1 MDKNINK
8 QNVYISEEENTL
20 NWIEI
25 QSSFKKSF
33 GNEIY
38 NSWLQK
44 ISLVK
49 EYNDYLILGVPTRF
63 FRDWI
68 VSRYLDKILEQVK
81 SFKLSLNRIEFKIIE
96 ENKQNQELIKI
107 DQLNKVTEIKDS
119 ILNYNRLNPN
129 LSFESFIKGK
139 SNEIALSYSKKV
151 CDYVSRYNP
160 LYICGGVGLGKTHL
174 LNAIG
179 LETQKDNN
187 VMFISAE
194 RFMYHF
200 IKSIKK
206 NDMVNFKDFFR
217 KSSVFIID
225 DIQFISGKESLQEE
239 FFHTFNSLIEK
250 GSQIIISSDRPPM
263 KLDRVQ
269 ERIKS
274 RLSGGLVVDIEAPD
288 LDLKIKI
295 LKKKIEE
302 IQNQFK
308 ENIDLSDEVINYIA
322 SESKTNIRELIGV
335 LNRVIAFS
343 RVHNKVLTTVDCKN
357 ILKDVFSQIRVIT
370 VDKIQNIVSN
380 YFNIA
385 LSDMLSQRRSRPLAR
400 PRQIAMY
407 LAKKMTSRSLPEI
420 GRRFANRDHTTV
432 IHAVKTITRLSD
444 QDDEMK
450 KILIKL
456 KVFCWNSEEM
466 QFIVKRDILLKSLN
480 FVQGVVE
487 KKNTLPILSNVLLQ
501 LKEKKLT
508 IVATDLDIVFHDE
521 IEDVKVLK
529 EGSTTTSAA
538 ILYDILRK
546 ISSNSE
552 LNFDLKNENK
562 LSLKE

>member
-1 MDKNINK
+1 MDNNNSKKKN
-8 QNVYISEEENTL
+8 VFISEQENTL
-20 NWIEI
+20 NWNEI
-25 QSSFKKSF
+25 QNSFKKTF
-33 GNEIY
+33 GSEVY

-44 ISLVK
+44 ISLVN

-68 VSRYLDKILEQVK
+68 VSRYLDKILELVK
-81 SFKLSLNRIEFKIIE
+81 GFKLSLNRIEFKIIE
-96 ENKQNQELIKI
+96 DNKQNQELIKI
-107 DQLNKVTEIKDS
+107 DELNKVTEIKDS
-119 ILNYNRLNPN
+119 ILNYNRLNPS
-129 LSFESFIKGK
+129 LSFETFIKGK
-139 SNEIALSYSKKV
+139 SNDIALSYSKKV
-151 CDYVSRYNP
+151 CEHISRYNP

-179 LETQKDNN
+179 LKLQDDNN

-239 FFHTFNSLIEK
+239 FFHTFNSLMDK
-250 GSQIIISSDRPPM
+250 GSQIIISADRAPM

-269 ERIKS
+269 DRIKS
-274 RLSGGLVVDIEAPD
+274 RLAGGLVVDIDSPD
-288 LDLKIKI
+288 LELKINI
-295 LKKKIEE
+295 IKKKIEE
-302 IQNQFK
+302 IQSQFK
-308 ENIDLSDEVINYIA
+308 ENINLSDEVINYLA
-322 SESKTNIRELIGV
+322 SECKTNIRELVGI

-343 RVHNKVLTTVDCKN
+343 RVHNKNLSIGDCKN

-370 VDKIQNIVSN
+370 VDKIQNVVSN

-385 LSDMLSQRRSRPLAR
+385 LSEMLSQRRSRPLAR

-432 IHAVKTITRLSD
+432 IHAVKTISRLSE

-450 KILIKL
+450 KNISQIK
-456 KVFCWNSEEM
+456 
-466 QFIVKRDILLKSLN
+466 
-480 FVQGVVE
+480 
-487 KKNTLPILSNVLLQ
+487 VLLLEQ
-501 LKEKKLT
+501 
-508 IVATDLDIVFHDE
+508 
-521 IEDVKVLK
+521 
-529 EGSTTTSAA
+529 
-538 ILYDILRK
+538 
-546 ISSNSE
+546 
-552 LNFDLKNENK
+552 
-562 LSLKE
+562 

>member
-1 MDKNINK
+1 MDNNITKK
-8 QNVYISEEENTL
+8 QNNFISEEEKTL
-20 NWIEI
+20 NWEEI
-25 QSSFKKSF
+25 QTTFKKTF
-33 GNEIY
+33 GTEVY
-38 NSWLQK
+38 DSWLQK

-49 EYNDYLILGVPTRF
+49 EYTDYLIFGVPTRF

-96 ENKQNQELIKI
+96 DNKQNQEYLKI
-107 DQLNKVTEIKDS
+107 NELNKVTEIKDS

-129 LSFESFIKGK
+129 LNFDSFIEGK
-139 SNEIALSYSKKV
+139 SNDIALSYSKKV
-151 CDYVSRYNP
+151 CEHIARYNP

-179 LETQKDNN
+179 LKLQNNNN

-239 FFHTFNSLIEK
+239 FFHTFNSLIDK
-250 GSQIIISSDRPPM
+250 GSQIIISADRSPM

-269 ERIKS
+269 DRIKS
-274 RLSGGLVVDIEAPD
+274 RLAGGLVVDIDLPD
-288 LDLKIKI
+288 LDLKVKI
-295 LKKKIEE
+295 IKKKIEE

-308 ENIDLSDEVINYIA
+308 ENIKLSEEVISYIGT
-322 SESKTNIRELIGV
+322 ESKTNIRELIGV

-343 RVHNKVLTTVDCKN
+343 RVNNKELTINDCKN
-357 ILKDVFSQIRVIT
+357 ILRDVFTQIRVVT
-370 VDKIQNIVSN
+370 VDKIQNVVSN

-385 LSDMLSQRRSRPLAR
+385 LSEMLSQRRSRPLAR

-432 IHAVKTITRLSD
+432 IHAVKTITRLSE

-450 KILIKL
+450 KNINQI
-456 KVFCWNSEEM
+456 
-466 QFIVKRDILLKSLN
+466 KSL
-480 FVQGVVE
+480 
-487 KKNTLPILSNVLLQ
+487 LLEQ
-501 LKEKKLT
+501 
-508 IVATDLDIVFHDE
+508 
-521 IEDVKVLK
+521 
-529 EGSTTTSAA
+529 
-538 ILYDILRK
+538 
-546 ISSNSE
+546 
-552 LNFDLKNENK
+552 
-562 LSLKE
+562 

>member
-1 MDKNINK
+1 MDKNNFK
-8 QNVYISEEENTL
+8 KNNVYISEEEKTL
-20 NWIEI
+20 NWSEI
-25 QSSFKKSF
+25 QTTFKKTF
-33 GNEIY
+33 GDEIY

-44 ISLVK
+44 LSLIK

-68 VSRYLDKILEQVK
+68 VSRYLDKILEQVR

-96 ENKQNQELIKI
+96 ENKQTQELAKI
-107 DQLNKVTEIKDS
+107 NELNKVTEIKDS
-119 ILNYNRLNPN
+119 ILNYNRLNPHLN
-129 LSFESFIKGK
+129 FDNFIQGK
-139 SNEIALSYSKKV
+139 SNDIALSYSKKV
-151 CDYVSRYNP
+151 CEHLSRYNP

-179 LETQKDNN
+179 LELQNENN

-239 FFHTFNSLIEK
+239 FFHTFESLMGK
-250 GSQIIISSDRPPM
+250 GSQIIISADRHPT

-269 ERIKS
+269 DRIKS
-274 RLSGGLVVDIEAPD
+274 RLAGGLVVDIDSPD

-295 LKKKIEE
+295 IKKKIEE

-308 ENIDLSDEVINYIA
+308 ENINLDEEVINYIA
-322 SESKTNIRELIGV
+322 NESKTNIRELIGV

-343 RVHNKVLTTVDCKN
+343 RVHNRVLTINDCKS
-357 ILKDVFSQIRVIT
+357 ILKDVLNQTKIIT

-385 LSDMLSQRRSRPLAR
+385 LSEMLSQRRSRPLAR

-407 LAKKMTSRSLPEI
+407 LSKKMTTRSLPEI

-432 IHAVKTITRLSD
+432 IHAVKTISRLSE

-450 KILIKL
+450 KNINQI
-456 KVFCWNSEEM
+456 
-466 QFIVKRDILLKSLN
+466 KSL
-480 FVQGVVE
+480 
-487 KKNTLPILSNVLLQ
+487 LLEQ
-501 LKEKKLT
+501 
-508 IVATDLDIVFHDE
+508 
-521 IEDVKVLK
+521 
-529 EGSTTTSAA
+529 
-538 ILYDILRK
+538 
-546 ISSNSE
+546 
-552 LNFDLKNENK
+552 
-562 LSLKE
+562 

>member
-1 MDKNINK
+1 MENKITKK
-8 QNVYISEEENTL
+8 QNAFISEEEKTL
-20 NWIEI
+20 NWEEI
-25 QSSFKKSF
+25 QTAFKKTF
-33 GNEIY
+33 GAEIY
-38 NSWLQK
+38 TSWLQK
-44 ISLVK
+44 IYLVK

-96 ENKQNQELIKI
+96 ENKQNQEFIKI
-107 DQLNKVTEIKDS
+107 NELNKVTEIKDS

-129 LSFESFIKGK
+129 LNFDSFIQGK
-139 SNEIALSYSKKV
+139 SNDIALSYSKKV
-151 CDYVSRYNP
+151 CEHIARYNP

-179 LETQKDNN
+179 LELQDENN

-239 FFHTFNSLIEK
+239 FFHTFNSLMDK
-250 GSQIIISSDRPPM
+250 GSQIVISADRAPL
-263 KLDRVQ
+263 KLNRVQ
-269 ERIKS
+269 DRIKS
-274 RLSGGLVVDIEAPD
+274 RLSGGLVVDIETPD
-288 LDLKIKI
+288 LDLKAKI
-295 LKKKIEE
+295 IKKKIDE
-302 IQNQFK
+302 IQSQFK
-308 ENIDLSDEVINYIA
+308 ENINLSDSVVNYIA

-343 RVHNKVLTTVDCKN
+343 RVHNKELVIGDCKN
-357 ILKDVFSQIRVIT
+357 ILKDVFSQIRIIT

-385 LSDMLSQRRSRPLAR
+385 LSEMLSQRRSRPLAR

-407 LAKKMTSRSLPEI
+407 LAKKMTTRSLPEI

-432 IHAVKTITRLSD
+432 IHAVKTITRLSE

-450 KILIKL
+450 KNISQI
-456 KVFCWNSEEM
+456 
-466 QFIVKRDILLKSLN
+466 KSL
-480 FVQGVVE
+480 
-487 KKNTLPILSNVLLQ
+487 LLEQ
-501 LKEKKLT
+501 
-508 IVATDLDIVFHDE
+508 
-521 IEDVKVLK
+521 
-529 EGSTTTSAA
+529 
-538 ILYDILRK
+538 
-546 ISSNSE
+546 
-552 LNFDLKNENK
+552 
-562 LSLKE
+562 

>member
-1 MDKNINK
+1 MDNNIKK
-8 QNVYISEEENTL
+8 QNAFISEEEKTL
-20 NWIEI
+20 NWEDI
-25 QSSFKKSF
+25 QIAFKKNF

-38 NSWLQK
+38 NSWLLK

-49 EYNDYLILGVPTRF
+49 EYNDYLVLGVPTRF

-68 VSRYLDKILEQVK
+68 VSRYLDKILELVK

-96 ENKQNQELIKI
+96 ENKQNQEFIKI
-107 DQLNKVTEIKDS
+107 DELSKVTEIKDS

-129 LSFESFIKGK
+129 LNFDSFIQGK
-139 SNEIALSYSKKV
+139 SNDIALSYSKKV
-151 CDYVSRYNP
+151 CEHISRYNP

-179 LETQKDNN
+179 LKLQNNNN

-200 IKSIKK
+200 IKSLKK

-239 FFHTFNSLIEK
+239 FFHTFNSLIDK
-250 GSQIIISSDRPPM
+250 GSQIIISADRAPM

-269 ERIKS
+269 DRIKS
-274 RLSGGLVVDIEAPD
+274 RLAGGLVVDIEVPD
-288 LDLKIKI
+288 LELKIKI
-295 LKKKIEE
+295 IKKKIEE

-308 ENIDLSDEVINYIA
+308 EVINLNDEVVNYIA

-343 RVHNKVLTTVDCKN
+343 RVHNKNLNINDCKS

-370 VDKIQNIVSN
+370 VDKIQNVVSN
-380 YFNIA
+380 YFNIG
-385 LSDMLSQRRSRPLAR
+385 LSEMLSQRRSRPLAR

-432 IHAVKTITRLSD
+432 IHAVKTITRLSE

-450 KILIKL
+450 RNISQI
-456 KVFCWNSEEM
+456 
-466 QFIVKRDILLKSLN
+466 KSL
-480 FVQGVVE
+480 
-487 KKNTLPILSNVLLQ
+487 LLEQ
-501 LKEKKLT
+501 
-508 IVATDLDIVFHDE
+508 
-521 IEDVKVLK
+521 
-529 EGSTTTSAA
+529 
-538 ILYDILRK
+538 
-546 ISSNSE
+546 
-552 LNFDLKNENK
+552 
-562 LSLKE
+562 

>member
-1 MDKNINK
+1 MENNITKK
-8 QNVYISEEENTL
+8 QKAFISEEEKTL
-20 NWIEI
+20 NWEDI
-25 QSSFKKSF
+25 QTTFKKTF
-33 GNEIY
+33 GTEVY

-96 ENKQNQELIKI
+96 DNKQNQEYFKI
-107 DQLNKVTEIKDS
+107 NELNKVTEIKDS

-129 LSFESFIKGK
+129 LNFDSFIEGK
-139 SNEIALSYSKKV
+139 SNDIALSYSKKV
-151 CDYVSRYNP
+151 CEHIARYNP

-179 LETQKDNN
+179 LKLQNNNN

-225 DIQFISGKESLQEE
+225 DIQFVSGKESLQEE
-239 FFHTFNSLIEK
+239 FFHTFNSLIDK
-250 GSQIIISSDRPPM
+250 GSQIIISADRSPM

-269 ERIKS
+269 DRIKS
-274 RLSGGLVVDIEAPD
+274 RLAGGLVVDIDLPD
-288 LDLKIKI
+288 LELKVKI
-295 LKKKIEE
+295 IKKKIEE

-308 ENIDLSDEVINYIA
+308 ENIILSEDVINYIA
-322 SESKTNIRELIGV
+322 TETKTNIRELIGV
-335 LNRVIAFS
+335 LNRVVAFS
-343 RVHNKVLTTVDCKN
+343 RVHNKELTINDCKN
-357 ILKDVFSQIRVIT
+357 ILRDVFSQIRVIT
-370 VDKIQNIVSN
+370 VDKIQNVVSN

-385 LSDMLSQRRSRPLAR
+385 LSEMLSQRRSRPLAR

-407 LAKKMTSRSLPEI
+407 LAKKMTTRSLPEI
-420 GRRFANRDHTTV
+420 GRRFSNRDHTTV
-432 IHAVKTITRLSD
+432 IHAVKTITRLSE

-450 KILIKL
+450 KNINQI
-456 KVFCWNSEEM
+456 
-466 QFIVKRDILLKSLN
+466 KSL
-480 FVQGVVE
+480 
-487 KKNTLPILSNVLLQ
+487 LLEQ
-501 LKEKKLT
+501 
-508 IVATDLDIVFHDE
+508 
-521 IEDVKVLK
+521 
-529 EGSTTTSAA
+529 
-538 ILYDILRK
+538 
-546 ISSNSE
+546 
-552 LNFDLKNENK
+552 
-562 LSLKE
+562 

>member
-1 MDKNINK
+1 MENNNTKK
-8 QNVYISEEENTL
+8 HSAYISEEENTL
-20 NWIEI
+20 NWDEI
-25 QSSFKKSF
+25 QTTFKQIF
-33 GNEIY
+33 GSEVY

-49 EYNDYLILGVPTRF
+49 EYNDYLVLGVPTRF

-81 SFKLSLNRIEFKIIE
+81 NFKLSLNRIEFKIIE
-96 ENKQNQELIKI
+96 ENKQKQEFIKI
-107 DQLNKVTEIKDS
+107 DELNKVTEIKDS

-129 LSFESFIKGK
+129 LNFDSFIQGK
-139 SNEIALSYSKKV
+139 SNDIALSYSKKV
-151 CDYVSRYNP
+151 CEHLSRYNP
-160 LYICGGVGLGKTHL
+160 LYVCGGVGLGKTHL

-179 LETQKDNN
+179 LELQEDNN

-239 FFHTFNSLIEK
+239 FFHTFNSLIDK
-250 GSQIIISSDRPPM
+250 GSQIVISSDRNPM

-269 ERIKS
+269 DRIKS
-274 RLSGGLVVDIEAPD
+274 RLAGGLVVDIDFPD
-288 LDLKIKI
+288 LELKIKI
-295 LKKKIEE
+295 IKKKIEE

-308 ENIDLSDEVINYIA
+308 ENINLSDEVINYIA

-343 RVHNKVLTTVDCKN
+343 RVHNKILNINDCKN
-357 ILKDVFSQIRVIT
+357 ILKDVFSQIKIIT

-380 YFNIA
+380 YFNIG
-385 LSDMLSQRRSRPLAR
+385 LGEMLSQRRSRPLAR

-407 LAKKMTSRSLPEI
+407 LAKKMTTRSLPEI

-432 IHAVKTITRLSD
+432 IHAVKTITRLSE
-444 QDDEMK
+444 QDEEMK
-450 KILIKL
+450 KNINQI
-456 KVFCWNSEEM
+456 
-466 QFIVKRDILLKSLN
+466 KSL
-480 FVQGVVE
+480 
-487 KKNTLPILSNVLLQ
+487 LLEQ
-501 LKEKKLT
+501 
-508 IVATDLDIVFHDE
+508 
-521 IEDVKVLK
+521 
-529 EGSTTTSAA
+529 
-538 ILYDILRK
+538 
-546 ISSNSE
+546 
-552 LNFDLKNENK
+552 
-562 LSLKE
+562 

>member
-1 MDKNINK
+1 MENNITKKPNAF
-8 QNVYISEEENTL
+8 ISEEEKIL
-20 NWIEI
+20 DWAEI
-25 QSSFKKSF
+25 QDAFKKTF
-33 GNEIY
+33 GSEVY

-44 ISLVK
+44 ISLEK

-96 ENKQNQELIKI
+96 ENRQNKEFIKI
-107 DQLNKVTEIKDS
+107 NELEKVTEIKDS
-119 ILNYNRLNPN
+119 ILNYNRLNHN
-129 LSFESFIKGK
+129 LSFSTFIKGK
-139 SNEIALSYSKKV
+139 SNDIALSYSKKV
-151 CDYVSRYNP
+151 CEHISRYNP

-179 LETQKDNN
+179 LELQNNNN

-239 FFHTFNSLIEK
+239 FFHTFNSLMDK
-250 GSQIIISSDRPPM
+250 GSQIIISSDRAPM

-269 ERIKS
+269 DRLKS
-274 RLSGGLVVDIEAPD
+274 RLSGGLVVDIDSPD
-288 LDLKIKI
+288 TELKIKI
-295 LKKKIEE
+295 IKKKIED

-308 ENIDLSDEVINYIA
+308 ENICLSDEVINYIA
-322 SESKTNIRELIGV
+322 NESKTNIRELIGV

-343 RVHNKVLTTVDCKN
+343 RVHNKNLTINDCKN
-357 ILKDVFSQIRVIT
+357 ILKDIFNQIRVIT
-370 VDKIQNIVSN
+370 VDKIQNVVSN

-385 LSDMLSQRRSRPLAR
+385 LSEMLSQRRSRPLAR

-407 LAKKMTSRSLPEI
+407 LAKKMTTRSLPEI

-432 IHAVKTITRLSD
+432 IHAVKTITRLSE

-450 KILIKL
+450 KNISQIK
-456 KVFCWNSEEM
+456 
-466 QFIVKRDILLKSLN
+466 ILLLE
-480 FVQGVVE
+480 Q
-487 KKNTLPILSNVLLQ
+487 
-501 LKEKKLT
+501 
-508 IVATDLDIVFHDE
+508 
-521 IEDVKVLK
+521 
-529 EGSTTTSAA
+529 
-538 ILYDILRK
+538 
-546 ISSNSE
+546 
-552 LNFDLKNENK
+552 
-562 LSLKE
+562 

>member
-1 MDKNINK
+1 MDKNNRKK
-8 QNVYISEEENTL
+8 QNVYISEEEKTL
-20 NWIEI
+20 NWDEI
-25 QSSFKKSF
+25 QSSFSKTF

-38 NSWLQK
+38 TSWLQK

-96 ENKQNQELIKI
+96 ENKNSSDLIKI
-107 DQLNKVTEIKDS
+107 DELNKVTEIKDS
-119 ILNYNRLNPN
+119 ILNYNRLNPQLN
-129 LSFESFIKGK
+129 FDNFIQGK
-139 SNEIALSYSKKV
+139 SNDIALSYSKKV
-151 CDYVSRYNP
+151 CEHISRYNP

-179 LETQKDNN
+179 LELQSENN

-225 DIQFISGKESLQEE
+225 DIQFIRGKESLQEE
-239 FFHTFNSLIEK
+239 FFHTFNSLMDK
-250 GSQIIISSDRPPM
+250 GSQIIISADRTPM

-274 RLSGGLVVDIEAPD
+274 RLAGGLVVDIDTPD
-288 LDLKIKI
+288 LELKVKI
-295 LKKKIEE
+295 IKKKIIE
-302 IQNQFK
+302 IENQFK
-308 ENIDLSDEVINYIA
+308 ENINLSDDIINYIA
-322 SESKTNIRELIGV
+322 NETKTSIRELIGI

-343 RVHNKVLTTVDCKN
+343 RVHNKILTISDTKN
-357 ILKDVFSQIRVIT
+357 ILKDVFSQIKVIT
-370 VDKIQNIVSN
+370 VDKIQNVVSN
-380 YFNIA
+380 YFNIP
-385 LSDMLSQRRSRPLAR
+385 LSEMLSQRRSRPLAR
-400 PRQIAMY
+400 PRQIAMF
-407 LAKKMTSRSLPEI
+407 LSKKMTTRSLPEI

-432 IHAVKTITRLSD
+432 IHAVKTITRLSE

-450 KILIKL
+450 KNINQI
-456 KVFCWNSEEM
+456 
-466 QFIVKRDILLKSLN
+466 KSL
-480 FVQGVVE
+480 
-487 KKNTLPILSNVLLQ
+487 LL
-501 LKEKKLT
+501 E
-508 IVATDLDIVFHDE
+508 
-521 IEDVKVLK
+521 
-529 EGSTTTSAA
+529 
-538 ILYDILRK
+538 
-546 ISSNSE
+546 
-552 LNFDLKNENK
+552 
-562 LSLKE
+562 

>member
-1 MDKNINK
+1 MEKNNIKKN
-8 QNVYISEEENTL
+8 NIYVSEEEKTL
-20 NWIEI
+20 IWEDV
-25 QSSFKKSF
+25 QVSFRKTF
-33 GNEIY
+33 GSEVY
-38 NSWLQK
+38 NSWLEK

-81 SFKLSLNRIEFKIIE
+81 GFKLSLNRIEFKIIE
-96 ENKQNQELIKI
+96 ESKQSQEFIKI
-107 DQLNKVTEIKDS
+107 SEINKVSEIKDS

-129 LSFESFIKGK
+129 LSFDNFIQGK
-139 SNEIALSYSKKV
+139 SNDIALSYSKKV
-151 CDYVSRYNP
+151 CEHISRYNP

-179 LETQKDNN
+179 LTLQHENN

-239 FFHTFNSLIEK
+239 FFHTFNSLMDK
-250 GSQIIISSDRPPM
+250 GSQIIISSDRSPT
-263 KLDRVQ
+263 KLDKVQ
-269 ERIKS
+269 DRIIS
-274 RLSGGLVVDIEAPD
+274 RLSGGLVVDIESPD
-288 LDLKIKI
+288 LELKLKII
-295 LKKKIEE
+295 KKKIEE
-302 IQNQFK
+302 IENQFK
-308 ENIDLSDEVINYIA
+308 ENINLSEEVINFIA
-322 SESKTNIRELIGV
+322 NETKTNIRELIGV

-343 RVHNKVLTTVDCKN
+343 RVHNKILSTSDCKN
-357 ILKDVFSQIRVIT
+357 ILRDVFSQIRVIT
-370 VDKIQNIVSN
+370 VDKIQNVVSN
-380 YFNIA
+380 YFNIQ

-432 IHAVKTITRLSD
+432 IHAVKTISRLAD

-450 KILIKL
+450 KNINQIQ
-456 KVFCWNSEEM
+456 S
-466 QFIVKRDILLKSLN
+466 LLLE
-480 FVQGVVE
+480 Q
-487 KKNTLPILSNVLLQ
+487 Q
-501 LKEKKLT
+501 
-508 IVATDLDIVFHDE
+508 
-521 IEDVKVLK
+521 
-529 EGSTTTSAA
+529 
-538 ILYDILRK
+538 
-546 ISSNSE
+546 
-552 LNFDLKNENK
+552 
-562 LSLKE
+562 

>member
-1 MDKNINK
+1 MEKNNIKKN
-8 QNVYISEEENTL
+8 NVYVSEEEKTL
-20 NWIEI
+20 IWEDI
-25 QSSFKKSF
+25 QASFKKTF
-33 GNEIY
+33 GSEVY

-81 SFKLSLNRIEFKIIE
+81 GFKLSLSRIEFKIVE
-96 ENKQNQELIKI
+96 EAKHNQELINI
-107 DQLNKVTEIKDS
+107 NEINKVTEIKDS

-129 LSFESFIKGK
+129 LNFDNFIQGK
-139 SNEIALSYSKKV
+139 SNDIALSYSKKV
-151 CDYVSRYNP
+151 CEHISRYNP

-179 LETQKDNN
+179 LSLQDDNN

-239 FFHTFNSLIEK
+239 FFHTFNSLMDK
-250 GSQIIISSDRPPM
+250 GSQIIISSDRSPM
-263 KLDRVQ
+263 KLDKIQ
-269 ERIKS
+269 DRIKS
-274 RLSGGLVVDIEAPD
+274 RLAGGLVVDIETPD
-288 LDLKIKI
+288 IDLKVKI
-295 LKKKIEE
+295 IKKKIEE
-302 IQNQFK
+302 IENQFK
-308 ENIDLSDEVINYIA
+308 ENINLNDEVINFIA
-322 SESKTNIRELIGV
+322 GETKTNIRELIGV

-343 RVHNKVLTTVDCKN
+343 RVHNKDLNISDCKN
-357 ILKDVFSQIRVIT
+357 ILRDVFNQIRVIT
-370 VDKIQNIVSN
+370 VDKIQNVVSN
-380 YFNIA
+380 YFNIP

-432 IHAVKTITRLSD
+432 IHAVKTISRLTD

-450 KILIKL
+450 KNINQI
-456 KVFCWNSEEM
+456 
-466 QFIVKRDILLKSLN
+466 KSL
-480 FVQGVVE
+480 
-487 KKNTLPILSNVLLQ
+487 LLEQ
-501 LKEKKLT
+501 Q
-508 IVATDLDIVFHDE
+508 
-521 IEDVKVLK
+521 
-529 EGSTTTSAA
+529 
-538 ILYDILRK
+538 
-546 ISSNSE
+546 
-552 LNFDLKNENK
+552 
-562 LSLKE
+562 

>member
-1 MDKNINK
+1 MFIFLRKKKHLIGLRYKNHLKN
-8 QNVYISEEENTL
+8 
-20 NWIEI
+20 
-25 QSSFKKSF
+25 F
-33 GNEIY
+33 GGEIY
-38 NSWLQK
+38 SSWLEK
-44 ISLVK
+44 LTLEK

-68 VSRYLDKILEQVK
+68 VSRYLDKILAQIK
-81 SFKLSLNRIEFKIIE
+81 SYKLSLNRIEFKIIE
-96 ENKQNQELIKI
+96 ENKNTQDFTKVDEISKI
-107 DQLNKVTEIKDS
+107 TEIKDS
-119 ILNYNRLNPN
+119 ILNYNRLSPN
-129 LSFESFIKGK
+129 LHFDNFMVGK
-139 SNEIALSYSKKV
+139 SNDIAYSYSKKV
-151 CDYVSRYNP
+151 CEHLSRYNP

-179 LETQKDNN
+179 LKLQAENN

-225 DIQFISGKESLQEE
+225 DIQFIRGKESLQEE

-250 GSQIIISSDRPPM
+250 GSQIIISADRSPM

-274 RLSGGLVVDIEAPD
+274 RLSGGLVVDIDAPD
-288 LDLKIKI
+288 VELKIKI
-295 LKKKIEE
+295 IKNKITE
-302 IQNQFK
+302 IQSQFK
-308 ENIDLSDEVINYIA
+308 ENINLSDEVINFI
-322 SESKTNIRELIGV
+322 SNESKTNIRELIGI

-343 RVHNKVLTTVDCKN
+343 RVHNKELNIQDCKK

-370 VDKIQNIVSN
+370 VDKIQNVVSN
-380 YFNIA
+380 YFNIP
-385 LSDMLSQRRSRPLAR
+385 LSEMLSQRRSRPLAR

-407 LAKKMTSRSLPEI
+407 LAKKMTTRSLPEI

-432 IHAVKTITRLSD
+432 IHAVKTITRLSE

-456 KVFCWNSEEM
+456 RVFY
-466 QFIVKRDILLKSLN
+466 L
-480 FVQGVVE
+480 
-487 KKNTLPILSNVLLQ
+487 
-501 LKEKKLT
+501 
-508 IVATDLDIVFHDE
+508 
-521 IEDVKVLK
+521 
-529 EGSTTTSAA
+529 
-538 ILYDILRK
+538 
-546 ISSNSE
+546 SSN
-552 LNFDLKNENK
+552 
-562 LSLKE
+562 

>member
-1 MDKNINK
+1 MENKNTKHHNTF
-8 QNVYISEEENTL
+8 VSEEEKTI
-20 NWIEI
+20 NWDEVQI
-25 QSSFKKSF
+25 SFKKSF
-33 GNEIY
+33 GSEVY

-44 ISLVK
+44 ISLIK
-49 EYNDYLILGVPTRF
+49 EFNDYLILGVPTRF

-96 ENKQNQELIKI
+96 ENKQNQEFIKI
-107 DQLNKVTEIKDS
+107 EELNKVTEIKDS

-129 LSFESFIKGK
+129 LNFESFIQGK
-139 SNEIALSYSKKV
+139 SNDIALSYSKRV
-151 CDYVSRYNP
+151 CEQISRYNP

-179 LETQKDNN
+179 LELQSNNN

-239 FFHTFNSLIEK
+239 FFHTFNSLLEK
-250 GSQIIISSDRPPM
+250 GSQIIISADRAPM

-269 ERIKS
+269 DRIKS
-274 RLSGGLVVDIEAPD
+274 RLSGGLVVDIETPD
-288 LDLKIKI
+288 LELKTRII
-295 LKKKIEE
+295 KKKIDE

-308 ENIDLSDEVINYIA
+308 EIINLNDEIINYIA
-322 SESKTNIRELIGV
+322 SETKTNIRELIGV

-343 RVHNKVLTTVDCKN
+343 RVHNKELSINDCKN
-357 ILKDVFSQIRVIT
+357 ILKDVFSQIRVVT
-370 VDKIQNIVSN
+370 VDKIQNVVSN

-385 LSDMLSQRRSRPLAR
+385 LSEMLSQRRSRPLAR

-432 IHAVKTITRLSD
+432 IHAVKTITRLSE

-450 KILIKL
+450 KNINQI
-456 KVFCWNSEEM
+456 
-466 QFIVKRDILLKSLN
+466 KSL
-480 FVQGVVE
+480 
-487 KKNTLPILSNVLLQ
+487 LLEQ
-501 LKEKKLT
+501 
-508 IVATDLDIVFHDE
+508 
-521 IEDVKVLK
+521 
-529 EGSTTTSAA
+529 
-538 ILYDILRK
+538 
-546 ISSNSE
+546 
-552 LNFDLKNENK
+552 
-562 LSLKE
+562 

>member
-1 MDKNINK
+1 MEKNNIK
-8 QNVYISEEENTL
+8 TQSLFISEEEKTL
-20 NWIEI
+20 NWELV
-25 QSSFKKSF
+25 QEDFKKTF

-44 ISLVK
+44 LTLVK

-68 VSRYLDKILEQVK
+68 VSRYLDKILAQVK
-81 SFKLSLNRIEFKIIE
+81 NFKLSLNRIEFKIIE
-96 ENKQNQELIKI
+96 ESKQSQELAKI
-107 DQLNKVTEIKDS
+107 NELNKVTEIKDS

-129 LSFESFIKGK
+129 LSFDNFIRGK
-139 SNEIALSYSKKV
+139 SNDIALSYSKKV
-151 CDYVSRYNP
+151 CEHISRYNP

-179 LETQKDNN
+179 LELENENN

-239 FFHTFNSLIEK
+239 FFHTFNSLMDK
-250 GSQIIISSDRPPM
+250 GSQIIISSDRAPM
-263 KLDRVQ
+263 KLDRIQ
-269 ERIKS
+269 DRIKS
-274 RLSGGLVVDIEAPD
+274 RLAGGLVVDIDLPD
-288 LDLKIKI
+288 LELKEKI
-295 LKKKIEE
+295 IKKKIEE
-302 IQNQFK
+302 LQNQFK
-308 ENIDLSDEVINYIA
+308 ENINISDEVINFVA
-322 SESKTNIRELIGV
+322 QESKTNIRELIGV

-343 RVHNKVLTTVDCKN
+343 RVNNKILTINDCKN
-357 ILKDVFSQIRVIT
+357 ILKDIFNQSKVIT
-370 VDKIQNIVSN
+370 VDKIQNVVSN
-380 YFNIA
+380 FFNIA
-385 LSDMLSQRRSRPLAR
+385 LSEMLSQRRSRPLAR

-432 IHAVKTITRLSD
+432 IHAVKTITRLSE

-450 KILIKL
+450 KNISHI
-456 KVFCWNSEEM
+456 
-466 QFIVKRDILLKSLN
+466 KSL
-480 FVQGVVE
+480 
-487 KKNTLPILSNVLLQ
+487 LLEQ
-501 LKEKKLT
+501 
-508 IVATDLDIVFHDE
+508 
-521 IEDVKVLK
+521 
-529 EGSTTTSAA
+529 
-538 ILYDILRK
+538 
-546 ISSNSE
+546 
-552 LNFDLKNENK
+552 
-562 LSLKE
+562 